1 MTLRAIVVAAL
12 VATLAALATLTATP
26 SWGQRSA
33 VSDIVS
39 RERLV
44 GLSGSVLRIE
54 VRRAQGGY
62 GYGSGVVLPGQR
74 IVTNCHVTRD
84 ALAVHVLRGGA
95 RWLADAQAALP
106 ELDVCVLRVPSL
118 VGTPIPL
125 ATGLEVGQPVA
136 AMGYMGGM
144 ATPSVSDGVVLDLHR
159 HQGADVIQS
168 STGFISGASGGGL
181 FDARGAL
188 AGILTFR
195 LRGGDAHYFAAPV
208 AWLEP
213 LLKDDSRFEPVAPL
227 PRTLT
232 YWELADDAQPRF
244 LRAVSLAHG
253 GFWDRLLGLATG
265 WAREDDRSAHGH
277 YWHGLALQKLARLD
291 DAVRP
296 LERAVELAPRWAAP
310 LETLGLG
317 ELERGRPQAARNI
330 LSRLQA
336 LRSGAGERLR
346 VALSKACARESA
358 SKSPALTACL
368 S

>member
-1 MTLRAIVVAAL
+1 MRVRVATVAAM
-12 VATLAALATLTATP
+12 VAATLAALAATP
-26 SWGQRSA
+26 AAAADVVG
-33 VSDIVS
+33 

-44 GLSGSVLRIE
+44 NLSGSVLRIE
-54 VRRAQGGY
+54 VRRSQGGY

-84 ALAVHVLRGGA
+84 AVAVHVLRGGA

-106 ELDVCVLRVPSL
+106 ELDVCVLHVPDL
-118 VGTPIPL
+118 VGTPVPL
-125 ATGLEVGQPVA
+125 AAGVEVGQPVA
-136 AMGYMGGM
+136 ALGYMGGM
-144 ATPSVSDGVVLDLHR
+144 ATPSVSDGVVMDLHR

-188 AGILTFR
+188 AGILTFS

-213 LLKDDSRFEPVAPL
+213 LLKDESRFAPVAPL
-227 PRTLT
+227 PRVLT
-232 YWELADDAQPRF
+232 YWELVADAQPRF

-265 WAREDDRSAHGH
+265 WAREDERDPHAH
-277 YWHGLALQKLARLD
+277 YWHGMALHKLARLD

-296 LERAVELAPRWAAP
+296 LERAVELAARWDAP
-310 LETLGLG
+310 LESLGLV
-317 ELERGRPQAARNI
+317 ELQRGRPQAARHI
-330 LSRLQA
+330 LQRLQA
-336 LRSGAGERLR
+336 LRDGAGERLR
-346 VALSKACARESA
+346 YALSKACARESA
-358 SKSPALTACL
+358 SKSPSSSAC
-368 S
+368 SS